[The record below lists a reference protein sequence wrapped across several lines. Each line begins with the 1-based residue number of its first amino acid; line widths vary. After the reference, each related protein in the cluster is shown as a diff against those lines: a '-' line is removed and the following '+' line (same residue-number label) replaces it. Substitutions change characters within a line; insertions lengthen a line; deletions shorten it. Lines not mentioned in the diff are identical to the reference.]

1 MKRLISLIISLVY
14 AGITAAA
21 NSQSVAAFVKPDPA
35 TKTLPTKAFQV
46 QRDGKIVG
54 TNGALESCDVITF
67 VPNQGSPAVWVTTLK
82 SGKDI
87 KLDAKQAQFKVA
99 CENPGL
105 SELARSVWV
114 AISGGKRAET
124 STPISE
130 SGSAVTTRKDDLQ
143 LPIFTAPESKIV
155 EGRRSL
161 FVSWSGGNA
170 PYTLKLQKYGVDQVL
185 AQVQI
190 ANKTHAALPVL
201 DLEPGRYRL
210 TLIETSPAGTTS
222 QLVEDSL
229 YVVSKGQ
236 APALPSELQ
245 NARLRPDEMAILYVM
260 YMEGLSNGEWAFEAM
275 QYARANVTK
284 SAWLQAWLLSYGARG
299 I

>member
-1 MKRLISLIISLVY
+1 MKHLLSLVIFFVY
-14 AGITAAA
+14 GSVSPIA
-21 NSQSVAAFVKPDPA
+21 NAQSVAAFVKPDPA

-46 QRDGKIVG
+46 QRDGKIVN
-54 TNGALESCDVITF
+54 TNGALESCDVVTF
-67 VPNQGSPAVWVTTLK
+67 VPNQSSPAVWVTTLK
-82 SGKDI
+82 SGKDV

-130 SGSAVTTRKDDLQ
+130 AGSAVTTRKDDLQ
-143 LPIFTAPESKIV
+143 LPIFAAPQSKIV

-170 PYTLKLQKYGVDQVL
+170 PYTLRLQKYGADLVL
-185 AQVQI
+185 AQVQV
-190 ANKTHAALPVL
+190 ANKTHATLPAL

-210 TLIETSPAGTTS
+210 TLSETTPAGTIS
-222 QLVEDSL
+222 QLVEDSIF
-229 YVVSKGQ
+229 VVSKNQ
-236 APALPSELQ
+236 APALPRELQ
-245 NARLRPDEMAILYVM
+245 NARLQPDEIAIVYVM
-260 YMEGLSNGEWAFEAM
+260 YMEGLGKGEWAFEAM
-275 QYARANVTK
+275 QHANENFAK
-284 SAWLQAWLLSYGARG
+284 SAWLQDWMLGYGGRF
-299 I
+299 